1 MASVSRQGIIIYPN
15 NLLSLKCIRLLT
27 IIYYLLNCYTEG
39 VEHFMKRMSLR
50 LLSIFLILGILLTG
64 CKKEEHSIEFS
75 DKSLEQSPEN
85 RKIMQEY
92 LKENYSAIDL
102 EDESEFKDL
111 AIMDSDI
118 EGKEIFFTAELHGTK
133 ANEQLNTKFL
143 KYFKEKTDF
152 KYYLCELPYS
162 DAYFINKYLDT
173 GDIKILEEIYKPL
186 KGTFGWNKDG
196 YNHWKKLY
204 EYNNTLPKESRIEVI
219 GVDIEHQPVNAY
231 KFLVD
236 VLPDK
241 EAPEEIKTV
250 IGKIKSTFNDLDKF
264 DETFAQ
270 CSKELQNDIKEKES
284 IYKEYLGEKLASF
297 NLVNLNILN
306 KVNIDNHIEDK
317 VDWNNTRDKMM
328 YENFHI
334 LQKELPK
341 RKYYGQW
348 GLDHTFQSKEKDKM
362 WFAAYLNSDDSI
374 FKDKILTVIY
384 NYDNCEKMDIS
395 ENGRYAPHKFAVVY
409 PQIKETNDLLE
420 GDLNIY
426 KLTGEN
432 TPFSETQMFN
442 SIDGKE
448 LEASMLDFFQYIVC
462 VRNSKATEPLND
474 EYN

>member
-1 MASVSRQGIIIYPN
+1 
-15 NLLSLKCIRLLT
+15 
-27 IIYYLLNCYTEG
+27 
-39 VEHFMKRMSLR
+39 MKRISLR

-64 CKKEEHSIEFS
+64 CKKEERSIEFS
-75 DKSLEQSPEN
+75 DKCLEQSPEN
-85 RKIMQEY
+85 KKIMQEY

-111 AIMDSDI
+111 DIMDSDI
-118 EGKEIFFTAELHGTK
+118 EGNEIFFTAELHGTK
-133 ANEQLNTKFL
+133 TNEQLNMKFL

-162 DAYFINKYLDT
+162 DTYFINKYLDT
-173 GDIKILEEIYKPL
+173 GDIKILEDIYKPL

-219 GVDIEHQPVNAY
+219 GVDIEHQPINAY
-231 KFLVD
+231 RFIVD
-236 VLPDK
+236 ILPEK
-241 EAPEEIKTV
+241 EAPEEVKAV
-250 IGKIKSTFNDLDKF
+250 IDRIKSTFNDLDKF

-270 CSKELQNDIKEKES
+270 YSKELQKDIENKEDM
-284 IYKEYLGEKLASF
+284 YREYLGENFTGF
-297 NLVNLNILN
+297 NLANLNILN
-306 KVNIDNHIEDK
+306 KVNIDNHIEDQ
-317 VDWNNTRDKMM
+317 VDWNNTRDKMI
-328 YENFHI
+328 YENFQT

-341 RKYYGQW
+341 GKYYGQW
-348 GLDHTFQSKEKDKM
+348 GLNHTFQSKEKDKM

-384 NYDNCEKMDIS
+384 NYDSCERMAKSGDGGYTTN
-395 ENGRYAPHKFAVVY
+395 ELHVVY
-409 PQIKETNDLLE
+409 PQIKETNNLLE
-420 GDLNIY
+420 GNLNIY

-432 TPFSETQMFN
+432 TPFSETPMFN

-462 VRNSKATEPLND
+462 IRNSKATEPLND

>member
-1 MASVSRQGIIIYPN
+1 
-15 NLLSLKCIRLLT
+15 
-27 IIYYLLNCYTEG
+27 
-39 VEHFMKRMSLR
+39 MKRISLR

-64 CKKEEHSIEFS
+64 CKKEERSIEFS

-111 AIMDSDI
+111 DIMDSDI

-133 ANEQLNTKFL
+133 ANEQLNMKFL

-162 DAYFINKYLDT
+162 DTYFINKYLDT

-219 GVDIEHQPVNAY
+219 GVDIEHQPINAY
-231 KFLVD
+231 RFLVN

-241 EAPEEIKTV
+241 EAPKEIKAV
-250 IGKIKSTFNDLDKF
+250 IDKIKSTVNDLDKF

-270 CSKELQNDIKEKES
+270 CSKELQKDIENKEDM
-284 IYKEYLGEKLASF
+284 YREYLGENFTGF
-297 NLVNLNILN
+297 NLANLNILN
-306 KVNIDNHIEDK
+306 KVNIDNHIEDQ

-328 YENFHI
+328 YENFQV
-334 LQKELPK
+334 LQNELPNG
-341 RKYYGQW
+341 KYYGQW
-348 GLDHTFQSKEKDKM
+348 GLSHTFQSKEKDKM

-384 NYDNCEKMDIS
+384 NYDSCERMGKSGDGGYTTN
-395 ENGRYAPHKFAVVY
+395 ELHVVY
-409 PQIKETNDLLE
+409 PQIKETNNLLE
-420 GDLNIY
+420 GNLNIY

-432 TPFSETQMFN
+432 TPFSETPMFN

-462 VRNSKATEPLND
+462 IRNSKATEPLND

>member
-1 MASVSRQGIIIYPN
+1 
-15 NLLSLKCIRLLT
+15 
-27 IIYYLLNCYTEG
+27 
-39 VEHFMKRMSLR
+39 MSLR

-64 CKKEEHSIEFS
+64 CKKAESSSQFS
-75 DKSLEQSPEN
+75 YESLEQSPEK
-85 RKIMQEY
+85 RKILQQ
-92 LKENYSAIDL
+92 LHGITSDL
-102 EDESEFKDL
+102 EEIEDESEFKDL

-118 EGKEIFFTAELHGTK
+118 EGKEIFLTAELHGTK

-162 DAYFINKYLDT
+162 DTYFINKYLDT
-173 GDIKILEEIYKPL
+173 GDIKILEDIYKPL
-186 KGTFGWNKDG
+186 KGTFAWNKDG

-241 EAPEEIKTV
+241 EAPEEIKAV
-250 IGKIKSTFNDLDKF
+250 IDKIKSTFNDLDKF

-270 CSKELQNDIKEKES
+270 CSKELQKDIKEKES

-297 NLVNLNILN
+297 NLVNLNVLN
-306 KVNIDNHIEDK
+306 LIETYK
-317 VDWNNTRDKMM
+317 YEERMDWNNTRDKMM
-328 YENFHI
+328 YENFQI

-341 RKYYGQW
+341 GKYYGQW
-348 GLDHTFQSKEKDKM
+348 GLDHTFQSKEKGKM
-362 WFAAYLNSDDSI
+362 LFTAYLNSDDSI

-395 ENGRYAPHKFAVVY
+395 AVGSYPTNELKFVY

-420 GDLNIY
+420 GNFNIY
-426 KLTGEN
+426 KLTGEDS
-432 TPFSETQMFN
+432 PFSETPMYYTN
-442 SIDGKE
+442 NNLEELEE

-462 VRNSKATEPLND
+462 VRDSKATEPLND

>member
-1 MASVSRQGIIIYPN
+1 
-15 NLLSLKCIRLLT
+15 
-27 IIYYLLNCYTEG
+27 
-39 VEHFMKRMSLR
+39 MKRISLR

-75 DKSLEQSPEN
+75 DKSLEQSPEK

-92 LKENYSAIDL
+92 LKENYSSIDL

-219 GVDIEHQPVNAY
+219 GVDIEHQPINAY

-250 IGKIKSTFNDLDKF
+250 IDKIKSTFKDLDKF
-264 DETFAQ
+264 DEAFAQ

-284 IYKEYLGEKLASF
+284 IYKEYLGEKFTSF
-297 NLVNLNILN
+297 NLVNLNVLN
-306 KVNIDNHIEDK
+306 RIEAYK
-317 VDWNNTRDKMM
+317 HKEEGNVDWNNTRDKMI
-328 YENFHI
+328 YESFQI

-341 RKYYGQW
+341 GKYYGQW
-348 GLDHTFQSKEKDKM
+348 GLNHTFQSKEKDKM

-384 NYDNCEKMDIS
+384 NYDSCEGMGTSAVGIYPTN
-395 ENGRYAPHKFAVVY
+395 ELKFVY

-420 GDLNIY
+420 GNLNIY
-426 KLTGEN
+426 KLTGDN
-432 TPFSETQMFN
+432 TPFSEAPMYYTN
-442 SIDGKE
+442 NNLEE

-462 VRNSKATEPLND
+462 IRNSKATDPLNY

>member
-1 MASVSRQGIIIYPN
+1 
-15 NLLSLKCIRLLT
+15 
-27 IIYYLLNCYTEG
+27 
-39 VEHFMKRMSLR
+39 MKRISLR

-75 DKSLEQSPEN
+75 DKSLEQSPEK

-92 LKENYSAIDL
+92 LKENYSSIDL

-133 ANEQLNTKFL
+133 ANEQLNTKLL
-143 KYFKEKTDF
+143 KYFKEKSDF
-152 KYYLCELPYS
+152 KYYLCELSYS
-162 DAYFINKYLDT
+162 DTYFINKYLDT

-186 KGTFGWNKDG
+186 KGTFAWNKDG

-219 GVDIEHQPVNAY
+219 GVDIEHQPINAY
-231 KFLVD
+231 RFLVD
-236 VLPDK
+236 ILPEK
-241 EAPEEIKTV
+241 KAPEEIEAV
-250 IGKIKSTFNDLDKF
+250 IDKIKSTFNDLDKF

-284 IYKEYLGEKLASF
+284 IYKEYFGEKFTSF
-297 NLVNLNILN
+297 NLVNLNVLN
-306 KVNIDNHIEDK
+306 QIEAYKHKDDH
-317 VDWNNTRDKMM
+317 VDWDNTRDKMI
-328 YENFHI
+328 YENFQT

-341 RKYYGQW
+341 GKYYGQW
-348 GLDHTFQSKEKDKM
+348 GLNHTFQSKEKDKM

-384 NYDNCEKMDIS
+384 NYDNCEKMDIL
-395 ENGRYAPHKFAVVY
+395 ENGRYATHKFAVVY

-420 GDLNIY
+420 GNLNIY

-432 TPFSETQMFN
+432 TPFSETPMFN

-462 VRNSKATEPLND
+462 VRDSKATEPLND

>member
-1 MASVSRQGIIIYPN
+1 
-15 NLLSLKCIRLLT
+15 
-27 IIYYLLNCYTEG
+27 
-39 VEHFMKRMSLR
+39 MKKVSLR
-50 LLSIFLILGILLTG
+50 LLSIFFILGILLTG
-64 CKKEEHSIEFS
+64 CKKEERSIEFS
-75 DKSLEQSPEN
+75 DKSLEQSPEK
-85 RKIMQEY
+85 RKIIQEY

-118 EGKEIFFTAELHGTK
+118 EGKEIFFTAELHGTM
-133 ANEQLNTKFL
+133 ANEQLNMKFL
-143 KYFKEKTDF
+143 KYFKEKADF
-152 KYYLCELPYS
+152 KYYLCELSYS

-186 KGTFGWNKDG
+186 KGTFAWNKDG

-219 GVDIEHQPVNAY
+219 GVDIEHQPINAY
-231 KFLVD
+231 RFLVD
-236 VLPDK
+236 ILPEK
-241 EAPEEIKTV
+241 KAPEEIEAV
-250 IGKIKSTFNDLDKF
+250 IDKIKSTFNDLDKF

-284 IYKEYLGEKLASF
+284 IYKEYFGEKFTSF
-297 NLVNLNILN
+297 NLVNLNVLN
-306 KVNIDNHIEDK
+306 QIEAYKHKDDH
-317 VDWNNTRDKMM
+317 VDWDNTRDKMI
-328 YENFHI
+328 YENFQT

-341 RKYYGQW
+341 GKYYGQW
-348 GLDHTFQSKEKDKM
+348 GLNHTFQSKEKDKM

-420 GDLNIY
+420 GNLNIY

-432 TPFSETQMFN
+432 TPFSETPMFN

-462 VRNSKATEPLND
+462 VRDSKATEPLND